1 MARSWLQRAIFGAD
15 GSVASAGNQLAPT
28 DALDAIV
35 ESFKPRTPARPSLR
49 QMQKALGQTIT
60 ESKDGDEWKGLDW
73 DEEAS
78 SMFFAGDKPAYGHP
92 GANFLSYPTLRSA
105 AGLSIIAP
113 FIMKR
118 VQQMV
123 EYSRPQQNRYAP
135 GAKICL
141 RESKPMTKVAEREV
155 RDLWA
160 VFNRHEPF
168 HQTVARWSN
177 DSWTYDQANGEII
190 YEKGNRPYAFRAL
203 DASTIR
209 RGRPK
214 LVEAKNDA
222 ERESNLGKLGR
233 MESNTYVQMVRDRVQ
248 RVWAQEE
255 MMWIIRRPRTD
266 IYTFGYGYP
275 EIQQAHDA
283 IMSYLAADDYNNY
296 FFKNGMHASGIL
308 QVFSKMDRKTWNAFK
323 MMMTAQL
330 KGVEN
335 AHRMAMVLLDGSSD
349 SKEKIEKVDLGDK
362 TNRDLEFTKLITMK
376 TQIIAANFNM
386 SPDEVGLPKFSD
398 AQGGGGIRN
407 DGNKTEQIALS
418 RKMGLM
424 PALIAFEDALN
435 ERIVKPFNEDFEFK
449 FVYDEDTEENRLEMG
464 SKAIQAGID
473 SQNEQRL
480 EMDRPVIDRKLIKSW
495 GGKWSD
501 QQIDGILLAVNLPM
515 TPTMIQAL
523 SVLTPQAPQPAG
535 GVGPDGQPLPDDG
548 QGQPEQAD
556 DGQEQQDDDGQ
567 EQQDD
572 DGQEQQD
579 EAQGQDQ
586 AEGDETDNGGDDG
599 LDLSGDQ

>member
-1 MARSWLQRAIFGAD
+1 MGRSWLQRAIFGAD
-15 GSVASAGNQLAPT
+15 GAVASTVESRSPSS
-28 DALDAIV
+28 ALDVIV
-35 ESFKPRTPARPSLR
+35 EAFGPRKERPSL
-49 QMQKALGQTIT
+49 QEMQKALGQSIS
-60 ESKDGDEWKGLDW
+60 ESKDGDGWKGLDW
-73 DEEAS
+73 DEEAA
-78 SMFFAGDKPAYGHP
+78 SMFFAGDKPSYGHP
-92 GANFLSYPTLRSA
+92 GANFLSYPTLRAA

-113 FIMKR
+113 FVMKR
-118 VQQMV
+118 IQQMV
-123 EYSRPQQNRYAP
+123 EYSRPQQNKYMP

-141 RESKPMTKVAEREV
+141 REQKPMTRAAEKEIREM
-155 RDLWA
+155 WE

-168 HQTVARWSN
+168 HQTMSRWAN

-214 LVEAKNDA
+214 LIEAKTDA

-233 MESNTYVQMVRDRVQ
+233 MESKTYVQMVRDRVQ

-335 AHRMAMVLLDGSSD
+335 AHRMAMVLLDGSTE
-349 SKEKIEKVDLGDK
+349 SKERIEKVDLGDK
-362 TNRDLEFTKLITMK
+362 TNREMEFTKLITMK

-386 SPDEVGLPKFSD
+386 TPDEVGLPKYSD
-398 AQGGGGIRN
+398 TSGGGIRN
-407 DGNKTEQIALS
+407 DGDKKEQILLS

-424 PALIAFEDALN
+424 PALIAFEDTLN
-435 ERIVKPFNEDFEFK
+435 ERIIKPFNEDFEFK
-449 FVYDEDTEENRLEMG
+449 FVYDEETETNRLEMG
-464 SKAIQAGID
+464 QKAIMAGID
-473 SQNEQRL
+473 SINEQRVEL
-480 EMDRPVIDRKLIKSW
+480 DRPIIDRKLIKSW
-495 GGKWSD
+495 GGKYTKE
-501 QQIDGILLAVNLPM
+501 QIDGIILAVNLPM

-523 SVLTPQAPQPAG
+523 GSLTPQPPQPEG
-535 GVGPDGQPLPDDG
+535 GEMGPDGQPMQPGADG
-548 QGQPEQAD
+548 QP
-556 DGQEQQDDDGQ
+556 
-567 EQQDD
+567 
-572 DGQEQQD
+572 
-579 EAQGQDQ
+579 GQDQ
-586 AEGDETDNGGDDG
+586 GGQEGEEPQEGQEEGQEGDEEDQGF
-599 LDLSGDQ
+599 DLGEEEGQQ